1 MIVVHEIHRIGAV
14 GEMGGRGEGG
24 GGEGGGVWMLVDCS
38 LHQWMLESIAR
49 LCFGRIPS
57 LFGYLRLDFSICF
70 FFLRGGGG
78 LNVFESHFWVIFESF
93 LSHFSIILGHFRDFF
108 LFPRFWVICGSFL
121 GHFWVISQLF
131 FSKIL
136 SHFRV
141 IFGSYSENVSQILPR
156 ILSHFWVIFESLW
169 VIFCLDFFCQNQVIF

>member
-1 MIVVHEIHRIGAV
+1 MNKTIQDSHEMIIIIIIIIIMIVVHEIHRIGAV

-57 LFGYLRLDFSICF
+57 LFGCLRLDFSICF

-78 LNVFESHFWVIFESF
+78 LNVFESHF
-93 LSHFSIILGHFRDFF
+93 
-108 LFPRFWVICGSFL
+108 
-121 GHFWVISQLF
+121 
-131 FSKIL
+131 
-136 SHFRV
+136 
-141 IFGSYSENVSQILPR
+141 
-156 ILSHFWVIFESLW
+156 
-169 VIFCLDFFCQNQVIF
+169 